1 MYISDSLSATEETE
15 TTPTKLAGSKNI
27 ETPEK
32 DSTNSKPG
40 SYSKKEIPLA
50 DPKITET
57 LNKENTKT
65 SSKPNTSSNKI
76 RKNELKRRTENRRL
90 RDTRSSNDDDDDVI
104 ANVIRKRKRKGSS
117 MKDKELAYK
126 IPKKTTNKSETTTLK
141 LETAAKEKVAKTL
154 NMLDVLSKMVLT
166 EEQKP
171 QKLEENE
178 VATRRMRDLLTSC
191 KFFIVLYTNEI

>member
-126 IPKKTTNKSETTTLK
+126 IPKKTTLK